1 MSIELGGRQVGEGH
15 PCFLIAEVGTT
26 CLGNLDMALA
36 LVEAG
41 AKAGMDAIKF
51 QLIDADQDSNPN
63 ASYDVV
69 WGGEKKRANMRE
81 MFSRLEFM
89 PGEWKTI
96 AEACRKA
103 GVVFFATVDYVA
115 GVDLLEELGVPVH
128 KIGAWDTTFRPLIE
142 KIGSTGKPM
151 IVDLGPTTREE
162 IEDLETWYREVGG
175 STVIH
180 LHDYHTDV
188 PKEINLLAIKWLKD
202 RGSEAGF
209 SSPNTDNDVD
219 FAALALG
226 ATMIEKRLV
235 LDRNIQAFHVHE
247 SLEPE
252 ELADWCRRIRRVE
265 QAIGVPTIRPSQK
278 DKDGAAKYYRSICSM
293 RDVKAGETFTPE
305 NLHGKRPG
313 TGLPTSRLNEF
324 WGRTARRD
332 IPADTL
338 ITVEDVR

>member
-41 AKAGMDAIKF
+41 AKAGMDAVKF

-81 MFSRLEFM
+81 MFSRLEFK
-89 PGEWKTI
+89 PDEWKTI

-151 IVDLGPTTREE
+151 VVDLGPTTEAE
-162 IEDLETWYREVGG
+162 IEDLEAWYNGAGG
-175 STVIH
+175 STIIY
-180 LHDYHTDV
+180 LHDFHTDIA
-188 PKEINLLAIKWLKD
+188 KEMNLLAIKWLKD
-202 RGSEAGF
+202 RGSVAGF
-209 SSPNTDNDVD
+209 SSPNRDNDID
-219 FAALALG
+219 FATLTLG
-226 ATMIEKRLV
+226 TTMIEKRLV
-235 LDRNIQAFHVHE
+235 LDRDIQAFHVHE
-247 SLEPE
+247 SLEPD

-265 QAIGVPTIRPSQK
+265 QAIGVPAILPSQK
-278 DKDGAAKYYRSICSM
+278 DKDGATKYYRSVCSI
-293 RDVKAGETFTPE
+293 RDVKAGEVLSPE

-313 TGLPTSRLNEF
+313 TGIPTSRLGEL
-324 WGRTARRD
+324 WGKTAARD
-332 IPADTL
+332 IPANTL
-338 ITVEDVR
+338 ITTEDVQ